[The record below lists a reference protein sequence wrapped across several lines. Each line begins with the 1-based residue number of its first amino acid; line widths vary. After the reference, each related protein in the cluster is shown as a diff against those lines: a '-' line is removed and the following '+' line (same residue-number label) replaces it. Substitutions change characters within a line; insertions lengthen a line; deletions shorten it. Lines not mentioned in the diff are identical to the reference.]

1 MSRMSRSVRRN
12 AIAAL
17 VLLSCS
23 VALAGC
29 GKPKIPDH
37 DDRPEPQAA
46 PAAQAPSA
54 LRQTMQRPIDKAKAA
69 EDATAAAEAKRDEAL
84 NAATGE

>member
-1 MSRMSRSVRRN
+1 MSRTLRRN
-12 AIAAL
+12 LLAAA
-17 VLLSCS
+17 LLSCG
-23 VALAGC
+23 VALGGC
-29 GKPKIPDH
+29 GKPKLPDH

-46 PAAQAPSA
+46 PAAQPPTA
-54 LRQTMQRPIDKAKAA
+54 LRQTMQQPIDKAKAA

>member
-1 MSRMSRSVRRN
+1 MSRTLRMKILAV
-12 AIAAL
+12 A
-17 VLLSCS
+17 LLSCS

-46 PAAQAPSA
+46 PAAQPPTA
-54 LRQTMQRPIDKAKAA
+54 LRQTMQQPIDKAKAA
-69 EDATAAAEAKRDEAL
+69 EDATAAAERQRDEAL
-84 NAATGE
+84 NTATGE

>member
-1 MSRMSRSVRRN
+1 MSRSVRRN

-37 DDRPEPQAA
+37 DDRPEPQAV

>member
-12 AIAAL
+12 ATAAL

-37 DDRPEPQAA
+37 DDRPEPQAT

-54 LRQTMQRPIDKAKAA
+54 LRQTMRQPIEKAKAA